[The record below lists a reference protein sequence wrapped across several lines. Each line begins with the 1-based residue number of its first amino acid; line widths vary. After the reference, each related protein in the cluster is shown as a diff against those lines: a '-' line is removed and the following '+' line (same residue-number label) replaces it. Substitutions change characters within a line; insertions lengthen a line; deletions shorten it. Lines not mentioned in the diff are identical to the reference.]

1 MSDAFINAVA
11 SFLPG
16 DPVDNDGLE
25 RVLGELPGGPSR
37 LKSKILRNNGITTR
51 HYAYDPDTGEVTH
64 NAAQL
69 AAEAIRAVADKA
81 AVAVEDIDTL
91 ACGISLPEHLTPG
104 HASSVHGELGTHPCE
119 IVSTHGVC
127 CAGVTALKYA
137 AMAVKTGDAKTAV
150 ATGTERAS
158 SLLHARHF
166 RAELEARQVDEGDP
180 HIAFD
185 QEFLRYMLSDGS
197 GAALV
202 QDQPRGL
209 SLRVDWIDLVSFA
222 HELPTC
228 MYMGAQRTPDGGLR
242 GYRDAGTLE
251 DALKGGYFNLHQDV
265 KVLGR
270 NIVQVSTTKTLE
282 ILRERRGFS
291 PDQIDW
297 VVPHYS
303 SEFFRQRSYD
313 ELVACGFEIPYSK
326 WCSTLTTRG
335 NTGCASVLIM
345 LNDLL
350 ESGRVEPGHRVV
362 LMVPESGRF
371 SAAWAMLTA
380 VEA

>member
-1 MSDAFINAVA
+1 MPDAYINAVA
-11 SFLPG
+11 AFLPG
-16 DPVDNDGLE
+16 EPVENEDLE

-37 LKSKILRNNGITTR
+37 LKGKILRNNGIVKR
-51 HYAYDPDTGEVTH
+51 HYAYDRETGAVTH

-69 AAEAIRAVADKA
+69 AAEAIRGVAAKA
-81 AVAVEDIDTL
+81 GVRVEDIDTL

-104 HASSVHGELGTHPCE
+104 HASSVHGELASHALE

-127 CAGVTALKYA
+127 CAGVSALKYA
-137 AMAVKTGDAKTAV
+137 AMAVKTGDAQTAV

-166 RAELEARQVDEGDP
+166 RAELAARQDENNP
-180 HIAFD
+180 YIAFD
-185 QEFLRYMLSDGS
+185 QEFLRYMLSDGA
-197 GAALV
+197 GAALI
-202 QDQPRGL
+202 QPKPRGL
-209 SLRVDWIDLVSFA
+209 ALRVDWIDIVSFA

-228 MYMGAQRTPDGGLR
+228 MYMGAKRDADGGLV

-251 DALKGGYFNLHQDV
+251 DALRDGYFNLHQDV

-270 NIVQVSTTKTLE
+270 NIVAVSTTKTLE
-282 ILRERRGFS
+282 VLKRRRGFT
-291 PDQIDW
+291 PDQVDW

-303 SEFFRQRSYD
+303 SEFFRQKSYD
-313 ELVACGFEIPYSK
+313 ELVRCGFEIPFHK
-326 WCSTLTTRG
+326 WRSTLTERG
-335 NTGCASVLIM
+335 NTGCASVLVM

-350 ESGRVEPGHRVV
+350 ESGDVEPGQRVV

-380 VEA
+380 VQA

>member
-1 MSDAFINAVA
+1 M
-11 SFLPG
+11 
-16 DPVDNDGLE
+16 
-25 RVLGELPGGPSR
+25 
-37 LKSKILRNNGITTR
+37 
-51 HYAYDPDTGEVTH
+51 
-64 NAAQL
+64 
-69 AAEAIRAVADKA
+69 
-81 AVAVEDIDTL
+81 
-91 ACGISLPEHLTPG
+91 
-104 HASSVHGELGTHPCE
+104 HGELGTHSCE

-137 AMAVKTGDAKTAV
+137 AMAVKTGDVRTAV

-158 SLLHARHF
+158 SLLHAKHF
-166 RAELEARQVDEGDP
+166 RAELDARRDDEDNP
-180 HIAFD
+180 YIAFD

-209 SLRVDWIDLVSFA
+209 ALRVDWIDIVSFA

-228 MYMGAQRTPDGGLR
+228 MYMGAKRTEDGGLR

-251 DALKGGYFNLHQDV
+251 DALREGYFNLHQDV
-265 KVLGR
+265 KVLGQ
-270 NIVQVSTTKTLE
+270 NIVTVSTTKTLE
-282 ILRERRGFS
+282 VLKKKRGFT

-303 SEFFRQRSYD
+303 SEFFRAKSYD
-313 ELVACGFEIPYSK
+313 ELVRSGFEIPYSK
-326 WCSTLTTRG
+326 WCSTLTERG

-380 VEA
+380 VQA